1 MTLKGGI
8 LFGCAAATLFAQE
21 LELKHRADVDMEMAV
36 EKLKRVPKLLDQDNL
51 LEKLPA
57 DLMGARKALTIDA
70 EKHARE
76 AMLAHKELL
85 SGASSDIFLAK
96 QAADKAAFALQ
107 SFQYSKGGGALTDE
121 EELKMMAIDSLTHSD
136 IDRAIPL
143 VDKVLQNQQASMRLR
158 MRALQAL
165 GNSSSTKAREIVVRV
180 AKDGSQP
187 ELQSRAIQLLGSR
200 ENSQNKQIL
209 NEIYASSTNA
219 DIKRQVLRSWAGGDD
234 WQKLLEIA
242 KTEKNEELR
251 NRAIQHAGSVRSA
264 GVSEALVELYNSAS
278 DSSTRHAIL
287 RALSN
292 QSNAKPLIAL
302 ARKETNPDLKRAAVQ
317 QLSRMKGDE
326 VMTYLTE
333 LLSK

>member
-8 LFGCAAATLFAQE
+8 LFGCTAATLFAQE
-21 LELKHRADVDMEMAV
+21 FQLKKRADIDMAMEEVKRAHQ
-36 EKLKRVPKLLDQDNL
+36 KLMVHQDLLD
-51 LEKLPA
+51 KVPA
-57 DLMGARKALTIDA
+57 DLIKAKEALSMDL

-76 AMLAHKELL
+76 ALL
-85 SGASSDIFLAK
+85 SHKDLLSASSDMFLAK
-96 QAADKAAFALQ
+96 QAADKAAFAMQ
-107 SFQYSKGGGALTDE
+107 SFQYGKGGGALTDE
-121 EELKMMAIDSLTHSD
+121 EELKLMAIDSLTRSD
-136 IDRAIPL
+136 SDRAIPL

-158 MRALQAL
+158 LRALQAL

-180 AKDGSQP
+180 AKDASQP
-187 ELQSRAIQLLGSR
+187 ELQSRAIQMLGSR
-200 ENSQNKQIL
+200 EGSQNKQL
-209 NEIYASSTNA
+209 LSEIYASSNNA
-219 DIKRQVLRSWAGGDD
+219 DIKRQVIRSWASGDD

-264 GVSEALVELYNSAS
+264 GVSEALVELYNSTS

-292 QSNAKPLIAL
+292 QSNPKPLIAL

-333 LLSK
+333 LLDK